1 MQPLPPEKHEDA
13 EIAAGFLSAMANPKR
28 LLILDSLVKEEMAV
42 GALAHKVGL
51 SQSALS
57 QHLSKLRAQN
67 LVSTRRD
74 AQTIY
79 YSSSSDAV
87 LKILG
92 ALSDIYGDDTDAV
105 EGKASRS
112 QIGVISQDVLRP
124 NSTAS
129 SSPADPIAGLHFW
142 RVSSLLLRPVADW
155 PAASCYM
162 IAP

>member
-1 MQPLPPEKHEDA
+1 MEHAMQPLSPEKHEEA

-42 GALAHKVGL
+42 GALANKVGL

-79 YSSSSDAV
+79 YSSSSDSV
-87 LKILG
+87 MKILG
-92 ALSDIYGDDTDAV
+92 ALSEIYGAATSV
-105 EGKASRS
+105 VIEKALVRKS
-112 QIGVISQDVLRP
+112 
-124 NSTAS
+124 A
-129 SSPADPIAGLHFW
+129 
-142 RVSSLLLRPVADW
+142 
-155 PAASCYM
+155 
-162 IAP
+162 